1 MLRTGGWA
9 NPKYPAGSATPMASL
24 PSDGLLHMRALA
36 TQLPNQL
43 RDGFTAAG
51 ELDASLPRSTR
62 HVYFA
67 GMGGSAIA
75 ADLLRTLTGPEADL
89 DLEVG
94 RGPGLP
100 RSVGREAVAILASY
114 SGGTWETLAA
124 YDEAG
129 RRGTRRFVLA
139 SGGELAR
146 RAEEDGVP
154 HLQLP
159 PGLPPRAAV
168 GYVLG
173 GLLGLLDPFFP
184 ESNDERL
191 HRAADRLEALQGPY
205 AAPRGAPTKLAAAI
219 GRRTLE
225 VYADHSLAAL
235 ARRWKTQGEENA
247 KRLAHFVEFPELFHN
262 AIVGWDAAG
271 ADDARRWA
279 VVLLEWPH
287 QPPTLGPGL
296 QYFESLLRRRR
307 VRVHRVRFDSDD
319 RLQALLTGVS
329 FGDHFSLALAEAAG
343 VDPYPIHAIT
353 RLKRAV
359 ERA

>member
-1 MLRTGGWA
+1 M
-9 NPKYPAGSATPMASL
+9 PHPAPE
-24 PSDGLLHMRALA
+24 GLGHMRSLA

-51 ELDASLPRSTR
+51 ELETVLPRTAR

-75 ADLLRTLTGPEADL
+75 ADLLRSLTDPEADL
-89 DLEVG
+89 ALEVG

-100 RSVGREAVAILASY
+100 RSVGKDAVAVLASY

-139 SGGELAR
+139 SGGELAH
-146 RAEEDGVP
+146 RAQRDGVP

-159 PGLPPRAAV
+159 PGLPPRAAA

-184 ESNDERL
+184 ESNDERV
-191 HRAADRLEALQGPY
+191 HRAADRLESLQASY
-205 AAPRGAPTKLAAAI
+205 SSPRGPPAKLAGAV
-219 GRRTLE
+219 GHRTVE

-235 ARRWKTQGEENA
+235 ARRWKTQIEENA
-247 KRLAHFVEFPELFHN
+247 KRLAHFDEFPELFHN
-262 AIVGWDAAG
+262 AIVGWDALPA
-271 ADDARRWA
+271 AESARWA
-279 VVLLEWPH
+279 AVLLEWGH
-287 QPPTLGPGL
+287 QPPSLGPGL
-296 QYFESLLRRRR
+296 AYFESLLRRRR
-307 VRVHRVRFDSDD
+307 VRIHRVTFDADD
-319 RLQALLTGVS
+319 RLEALLAGIS
-329 FGDHFSLALAEAAG
+329 FGDHFSLFLAEAAG